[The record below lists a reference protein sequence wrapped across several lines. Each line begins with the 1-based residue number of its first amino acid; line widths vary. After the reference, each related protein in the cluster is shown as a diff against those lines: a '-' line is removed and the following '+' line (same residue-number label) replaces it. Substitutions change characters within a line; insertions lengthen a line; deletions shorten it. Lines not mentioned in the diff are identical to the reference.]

1 MSKNAVI
8 KAVTDAELKT
18 KVEKIL
24 TDMGMTPDEAVNLF
38 YSQILL
44 HNGLPFDVKIPNKT
58 TILAMNDTEQ
68 KKGKT
73 FNSVDDFLQDLND

>member
-1 MSKNAVI
+1 MSKNAVV

-24 TDMGMTPDEAVNLF
+24 TDMGMTPDEAVSLF

-44 HNGLPFDVKIPNKT
+44 HNGLPFDVKIPNKN

-73 FNSVDDFLQDLND
+73 FNSVEDLLQDLND

>member
-24 TDMGMTPDEAVNLF
+24 TDIGMTPDEAVNLF

-44 HNGLPFDVKIPNKT
+44 HNGLPFDVKIPNQT

-73 FNSVDDFLQDLND
+73 FNSVDELLEDLND

>member
-24 TDMGMTPDEAVNLF
+24 SDIGMTPEEAVNLF

-44 HNGLPFDVKIPNKT
+44 HKGLPFDVKITNKT

-73 FNSVDDFLQDLND
+73 FNSLEELLQDLND